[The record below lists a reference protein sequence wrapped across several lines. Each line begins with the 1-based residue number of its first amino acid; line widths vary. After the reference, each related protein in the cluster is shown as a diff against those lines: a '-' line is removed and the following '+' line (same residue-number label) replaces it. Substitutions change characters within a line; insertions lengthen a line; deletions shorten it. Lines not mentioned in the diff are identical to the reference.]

1 MAMAMDLIGRK
12 TQMSKD
18 KNKPQKEYRQTTQRK
33 FLAASGAVAG
43 AAAMGMGPGTANMPR
58 NVTQNAAAR
67 LASPLTQHHR

>member
-1 MAMAMDLIGRK
+1 MDLIGRK

-18 KNKPQKEYRQTTQRK
+18 KNKPQKEYGQTTQRQ

-43 AAAMGMGPGTANMPR
+43 AAAMVMGPGIANIPR

-67 LASPLTQHHR
+67 LASPLAQHHR